1 MTSPTAVTIPSGRYG
16 SYVLRNRLGAG
27 GQAEVFLAETVDE
40 KGDVMNV
47 AVKLGR
53 PGLPDD
59 TFAGEADLMNLLSHP
74 NLVRLLEVGKFYD
87 RPFIA
92 MEFFIGGD
100 LAGVMEAHRREMRG
114 VPVNM
119 AMHVTIEVLKALAYF
134 HTAKTRTGTPL
145 QLVHSDVNPSNIFF
159 GVGGEVKLGDYGVA
173 SSTHAVLRRK
183 EGVAAGKLSYLS
195 PEQTRGEQVT
205 SASDVW
211 AVGVILH
218 ELVVGFH
225 PFREVGESEEATLNR
240 IRAAKLSIPDYVDK
254 PLAQMVS
261 KALAAD
267 VRNRYRSAGELA
279 GEMFGYALD
288 RNLIP
293 TRAEVQD
300 WLLRAV
306 GVVS

>member
-1 MTSPTAVTIPSGRYG
+1 MTPANAVTIPSGRYG
-16 SYVLRNRLGAG
+16 SYMLRSRLGAG

-40 KGDVMNV
+40 NGDVMNV

-59 TFAGEADLMNLLSHP
+59 AFASEGDLMNLLSHP

-100 LAGVMEAHRREMRG
+100 LLGVMEAHRREMKG
-114 VPVNM
+114 VPLNM
-119 AMHVTIEVLKALAYF
+119 ALHVTIEVLKALAYF
-134 HTAKTRTGTPL
+134 HTATTRTGTPL
-145 QLVHSDVNPSNIFF
+145 NLVHSDVNPSNIFF

-173 SSTHAVLRRK
+173 SGSHQLFRRE

-195 PEQTRGEQVT
+195 PEQTRGEAVT
-205 SASDVW
+205 GASDVW

-218 ELVVGFH
+218 ELVVGYH
-225 PFREVGESEEATLNR
+225 PFREANQTEEQTLNR
-240 IRAAKLSIPDYVDK
+240 IRAAKLSLPDYVDK
-254 PLAQMVS
+254 PLAHTLTR
-261 KALAAD
+261 ALSAE
-267 VRNRYRSAGELA
+267 VKTRYRSAGELA
-279 GEMFGYALD
+279 GELFAYALD
-288 RNLIP
+288 RNLLP
-293 TRAEVQD
+293 QRNEVRE
-300 WLLRAV
+300 WLLHAV